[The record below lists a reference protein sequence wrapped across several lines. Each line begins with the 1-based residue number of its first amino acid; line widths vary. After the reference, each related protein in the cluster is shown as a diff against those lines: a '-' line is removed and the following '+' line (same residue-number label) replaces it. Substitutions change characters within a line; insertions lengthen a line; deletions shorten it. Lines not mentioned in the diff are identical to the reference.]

1 MDGNSD
7 SSPTPDPS
15 PNPRKKREIFREGN
29 QAGICAMRG
38 WFLEQMS
45 KARTREDQDEWAELE
60 ADHIRNC
67 ERCQEWLKE
76 LKDHETISADRGQ

>member
-1 MDGNSD
+1 
-7 SSPTPDPS
+7 
-15 PNPRKKREIFREGN
+15 
-29 QAGICAMRG
+29 MRG